1 MNNGKTLD
9 FVVCIGNDRSDEDT
23 FKSIDSMTSSSA
35 FPAVP
40 EVFACSVGQK
50 PSKAKYYVN
59 NVGEVVRLLK
69 NVAGISSHREAVSHG
84 RDMFKSIDSMT
95 SSSAFPA
102 VPEVFAC
109 SVGQKPSK
117 AKYYVDNAGEVVR
130 LLKNVADI
138 SSHREAVSHGRVIFR
153 DVIDYVD

>member
-1 MNNGKTLD
+1 MQGVSKGLVVDKVIHRLMNNGKTLD
-9 FVVCIGNDRSDEDT
+9 FVVCIGNDRSDE
-23 FKSIDSMTSSSA
+23 
-35 FPAVP
+35 
-40 EVFACSVGQK
+40 
-50 PSKAKYYVN
+50 
-59 NVGEVVRLLK
+59 
-69 NVAGISSHREAVSHG
+69 
-84 RDMFKSIDSMT
+84 DMFKSIDSMT

-117 AKYYVDNAGEVVR
+117 AKYYVDNVGEVVR
-130 LLKNVADI
+130 LLKNVAGI

>member
-1 MNNGKTLD
+1 VQGVSKGLVVDKVIHRLMNNGKTLD
-9 FVVCIGNDRSDEDT
+9 FVVCIGNDRSDE
-23 FKSIDSMTSSSA
+23 
-35 FPAVP
+35 
-40 EVFACSVGQK
+40 
-50 PSKAKYYVN
+50 
-59 NVGEVVRLLK
+59 
-69 NVAGISSHREAVSHG
+69 
-84 RDMFKSIDSMT
+84 DMFKSIDSMT

-130 LLKNVADI
+130 LLKNIAGI
-138 SSHREAVSHGRVIFR
+138 SLHREAVNHGRVIFR